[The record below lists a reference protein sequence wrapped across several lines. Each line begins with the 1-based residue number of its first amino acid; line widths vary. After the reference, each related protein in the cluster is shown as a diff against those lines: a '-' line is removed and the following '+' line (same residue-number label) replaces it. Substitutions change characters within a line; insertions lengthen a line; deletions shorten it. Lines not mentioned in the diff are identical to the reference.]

1 MRAAGSRSCGNH
13 QELDFFRTLDAAAL
27 RLVAH
32 QFSGAP
38 SMRTAVARIAAM
50 SKQICELIR
59 TNKRADSRNRA
70 HPMSLPIW
78 ASIRWR

>member
-1 MRAAGSRSCGNH
+1 
-13 QELDFFRTLDAAAL
+13 
-27 RLVAH
+27 
-32 QFSGAP
+32 
-38 SMRTAVARIAAM
+38 M